1 MVRNPILKGCW
12 KKMSSSPQFTVD
24 DQAVRQDFDLSQ
36 NRSLRTLE
44 TTAETMVCEDTSPNF
59 LTTVLST
66 ITSPL
71 PLTIVII
78 YGERDVDLLLCTW
91 AKPFRVES
99 LRQETRTAN
108 VVNHQERF
116 TAFSEMYKVR
126 EFQLVLCADV
136 LERVVECA
144 MGVLERIVEAEKAN
158 GGLGYFLSEP
168 LIISERR
175 SPRTR
180 LRDDRVGRRRWS
192 IDASA
197 L

>member
-1 MVRNPILKGCW
+1 MN
-12 KKMSSSPQFTVD
+12 SSPRFTVS
-24 DQAVRQDFDLSQ
+24 DQAVRLDFDLSQ

-44 TTAETMVCEDTSPNF
+44 TTAESMVGEDASPSF

-71 PLTIVII
+71 PLSIVII

-91 AKPFRVES
+91 AKPLRVEP

-108 VVNHQERF
+108 VLNHQERF
-116 TAFSEMYKVR
+116 RAFSEMYRVR

-136 LERVVECA
+136 LDRVAECA
-144 MGVLERIVEAEKAN
+144 VGVLERIVEAERAN
-158 GGLGYFLSEP
+158 GGLSYFLSEP
-168 LIISERR
+168 LIISGRR